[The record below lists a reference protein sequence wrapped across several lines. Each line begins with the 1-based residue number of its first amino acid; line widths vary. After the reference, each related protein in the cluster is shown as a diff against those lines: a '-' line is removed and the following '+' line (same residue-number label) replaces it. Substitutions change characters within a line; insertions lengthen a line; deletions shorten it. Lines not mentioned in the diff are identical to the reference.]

1 MSHPIIGITLD
12 QENKKSY
19 SVYPWYAARKNYASS
34 VSDFGGAP
42 IFLPHE
48 INQIKKYLKI
58 INGLIITGGAF
69 DVNPNFYGEK
79 INSSKVLL
87 KEERTL
93 FEYKLT
99 ELCIKENIPILAI
112 CGGEQLLNVVLG
124 GSLFQ
129 DINDQISTYID
140 HEQKNPR
147 NEGSHKIKIF
157 ENTKLYSI
165 VNTKQMFVNSAHHQ
179 SVKKLG
185 KDLLVNATCSDGVI
199 EGIEHKSHKFCL
211 VVQWHPEFLIDQG
224 YKNIFSAFIKASS
237 INV

>member
-34 VSDFGGAP
+34 VSDFGGTP

-48 INQIKKYLKI
+48 INQIKKYSKI

-79 INSSKVLL
+79 INSQKVLL

-129 DINDQISTYID
+129 DINDQISTDIE

-165 VNTKQMFVNSAHHQ
+165 VNTNQMFDSCQ
-179 SVKKLG
+179 L
-185 KDLLVNATCSDGVI
+185 
-199 EGIEHKSHKFCL
+199 
-211 VVQWHPEFLIDQG
+211 
-224 YKNIFSAFIKASS
+224 KN
-237 INV
+237 

>member
-34 VSDFGGAP
+34 VSDFGGTP

-48 INQIKKYLKI
+48 INQIKKYSKI
-58 INGLIITGGAF
+58 INDLIITGGAF

-79 INSSKVLL
+79 INSQKVLL

-112 CGGEQLLNVVLG
+112 CGESN
-124 GSLFQ
+124 
-129 DINDQISTYID
+129 Y
-140 HEQKNPR
+140 
-147 NEGSHKIKIF
+147 
-157 ENTKLYSI
+157 
-165 VNTKQMFVNSAHHQ
+165 
-179 SVKKLG
+179 
-185 KDLLVNATCSDGVI
+185 
-199 EGIEHKSHKFCL
+199 
-211 VVQWHPEFLIDQG
+211 
-224 YKNIFSAFIKASS
+224 
-237 INV
+237 